1 MGEKQMV
8 DKCKYCKNII
18 EGNPQIVLQ
27 KLTMLGYQDFDF
39 CNLKC
44 FIKYFEKKYW
54 NKLGK

>member
-1 MGEKQMV
+1 MV